1 MMIRLCVRMG
11 DSAACFIHTMD
22 VSVQG
27 TIRKNT
33 TTVLL
38 SQGVTLLILTEAIRF
53 FSAQC
58 HRIDVVSGCG
68 KNVEGAA
75 QPLSLVFH
83 NLSQK
88 LLTLSLPQLAFPL
101 AMNELG

>member
-1 MMIRLCVRMG
+1 MIGLCIRAG

-22 VSVQG
+22 VSVQAM
-27 TIRKNT
+27 IREH

-38 SQGVTLLILTEAIRF
+38 SEGVTLLILTEPIRF

-68 KNVEGAA
+68 KNAEGAV
-75 QPLSLVFH
+75 QTLSLVFH

-88 LLTLSLPQLAFPL
+88 L
-101 AMNELG
+101 